1 MHRVSGTKH
10 PSPNASQAPLRLPAH
25 TATTLRSCPQSLLL
39 TSTTLPL
46 LDLMGAQPIRPPS
59 SSQPRAKPA
68 QCVPDAHCARKGS
81 ILRGTQRHQDAPSA
95 RGSGLGNSRQPSASG
110 CALGARD
117 GTARMDGSATH
128 ANQRHQDAP
137 SACSV
142 PGRWSWPGAWGGK
155 WGAYYCCGSRP
166 GSELERPGTGA
177 VAPEFG
183 GAGRARAVR
192 SARPWPSR
200 LSSSQACLVS
210 PS

>member
-46 LDLMGAQPIRPPS
+46 LDPIGAQPIA
-59 SSQPRAKPA
+59 PRARPNHERKPA

-117 GTARMDGSATH
+117 GTARMDGSALTPTSGIRMRPLRVRSL
-128 ANQRHQDAP
+128 AG
-137 SACSV
+137 
-142 PGRWSWPGAWGGK
+142 GRGLGH
-155 WGAYYCCGSRP
+155 
-166 GSELERPGTGA
+166 
-177 VAPEFG
+177 G
-183 GAGRARAVR
+183 GANGGHTIVADRAQDPSSNGQALEQLRPSLAVR
-192 SARPWPSR
+192 VGLAQCAALARGHR
-200 LSSSQACLVS
+200 ACLPRKPALAS